1 MNRLRHLLRT
11 TIGRKLIVALTGI
24 VLILFVVGH
33 ISGNLTIYI
42 GQSALNNYAHFL
54 QTSPMLWVVRL
65 AMLAIVM
72 LHIALG
78 VAVTRENRLARSET
92 CHAGQPWYL
101 RLYQRRMIISGL
113 VLLAFI
119 VGHVAHLTL
128 GAGIGEVFRLKDASG
143 HVDVFS
149 RVVTTFQNAWIAWA
163 YIAAMMFMAIHLK
176 HTVRAVFLTLG
187 FSRENYFEF
196 FEFLSWIVTLV
207 VVGGFISIPL
217 SVQLGW
223 LVLP

>member
-1 MNRLRHLLRT
+1 MNRLWHLLRT

-33 ISGNLTIYI
+33 ISGNLTIYF

-54 QTSPMLWVVRL
+54 QTNPMLWVVRL
-65 AMLAIVM
+65 AILAIVM

-78 VAVTRENRLARSET
+78 VAVTRENRLARPET
-92 CHAGQPWYL
+92 CHAGQSWYL

-113 VLLAFI
+113 VLMAFI
-119 VGHVAHLTL
+119 AGHVAHLTL
-128 GAGIGEVFRLKDASG
+128 GAGVGEVFRLKDAGG
-143 HVDVFS
+143 HMDVYS
-149 RVVTTFQNAWIAWA
+149 RVVTTFRNAWIAWA
-163 YIAAMMFMAIHLK
+163 YIAAMMFLAIHLK
-176 HTVRAVFLTLG
+176 HTVRAVFQTLG
-187 FSRENYFEF
+187 SSCENYFEF
-196 FEFLSWIVTLV
+196 FEFLSWVVTLT

-223 LVLP
+223 LALP

>member
-1 MNRLRHLLRT
+1 MNRLLHLLRT
-11 TIGRKLIVALTGI
+11 TIGRKLIVAVTGI
-24 VLILFVVGH
+24 VLILFVIGH
-33 ISGNLTIYI
+33 IGGNMTLYM

-65 AMLAIVM
+65 AMLAVVL

-78 VAVTRENRLARSET
+78 IAVTRENRMARPEAY
-92 CHAGQPWYL
+92 HAGYPWYL

-113 VLLAFI
+113 VLLVFV

-128 GAGIGEVFRLKDASG
+128 GAGVGEVFHLKDAG
-143 HVDVFS
+143 GNVDVYS
-149 RVVTTFQNAWIAWA
+149 RVVSIFQNSWIAWA
-163 YIAAMMFMAIHLK
+163 YIVAMLLLAMHLK
-176 HTVRAVFLTLG
+176 HTVRAVFQTLG
-187 FSRENYFEF
+187 FFRENYYEF
-196 FEFLSWIVTLV
+196 FEFLSWVVTLA